1 MHLAVEYPAK
11 CHLGH
16 STIGM
21 SFIENAKFCQV
32 FVYKDS
38 RIYFTSK
45 NKIKYMTWQMLWRC
59 RYEIIPRGSE
69 SEKALLPVVC
79 THKEF
84 VHRDNNNSIQ
94 TVNRAEPT
102 SVGTW

>member
-45 NKIKYMTWQMLWRC
+45 IK
-59 RYEIIPRGSE
+59 
-69 SEKALLPVVC
+69 
-79 THKEF
+79 
-84 VHRDNNNSIQ
+84 
-94 TVNRAEPT
+94 
-102 SVGTW
+102 